1 MNKEERLSQ
10 HQLIIDKL
18 FIKETDIVEE
28 ITKLIIDFYNNES
41 QDWDNLFASIVDFM
55 YISLK
60 QTYKITINESKE
72 IYPGIDKGNLDKI
85 TKKDIDNYT
94 YNKDK
99 KTLKER
105 IKQYILLAKDNK
117 IQKDSLI
124 FKEVRILDNETLVVF
139 HKLLKD
145 KILNSEIEY
154 GMIVAGGGCNRDCC
168 HKSGEEIIPIEDI
181 DEPPYHPNCTC
192 EVIYINP
199 DEEIDE

>member
-168 HKSGEEIIPIEDI
+168 HKS
-181 DEPPYHPNCTC
+181 
-192 EVIYINP
+192 
-199 DEEIDE
+199 